1 MRADCRGL
9 ARGWPR
15 RGGAALGDRLLG
27 IKILTG
33 SQFDDTFVSDR
44 RGRVL
49 FFDGRDN
56 LQGGGGRMAAALLDG
71 GEENPIRCRK
81 LPGRGDSV
89 EADPGLASAG

>member
-1 MRADCRGL
+1 M
-9 ARGWPR
+9 
-15 RGGAALGDRLLG
+15 
-27 IKILTG
+27 
-33 SQFDDTFVSDR
+33 
-44 RGRVL
+44 L